1 MPCDPNT
8 TVLHRLEDGYHI
20 TVIPGR
26 PHTLFL
32 RDRYCTK
39 LAILELFQDRIVRV
53 SGYRVRELPRKHA
66 EVLIDFV
73 RGFHY
78 FLSPEAALELGLS
91 VIRFEDGGER
101 YFTVSELSPYRL
113 NKIMRSS
120 PTPPECRSAA
130 VRPHRQPE
138 FWGCRFVLA
147 WCSSSLSFQFHTV

>member
-39 LAILELFQDRIVRV
+39 LAVLELFQDRIVRV

-101 YFTVSELSPYRL
+101 YFMVSEL
-113 NKIMRSS
+113 M
-120 PTPPECRSAA
+120 
-130 VRPHRQPE
+130 
-138 FWGCRFVLA
+138 
-147 WCSSSLSFQFHTV
+147 SLPA